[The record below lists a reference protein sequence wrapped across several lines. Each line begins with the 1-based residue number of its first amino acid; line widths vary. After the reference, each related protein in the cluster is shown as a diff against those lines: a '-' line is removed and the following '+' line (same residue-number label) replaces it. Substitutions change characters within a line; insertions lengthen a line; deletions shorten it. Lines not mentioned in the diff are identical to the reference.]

1 VETTF
6 MATPKDI
13 ERKWYILD
21 AANKPLG
28 RVASE
33 AARLLRG
40 KHKPIFTPHIDTGD
54 HVIIIN
60 AEKVILT
67 GNKLQQKKFYRHSRY
82 PGGLK
87 SIDYQTLLATKP
99 ERAIEKAVK
108 GMIPH
113 NRLGR
118 KILTKMKVYRG
129 GDHPHAAQKPE
140 VWNFEI

>member
-1 VETTF
+1 MQTY

-28 RVASE
+28 RVATE

-40 KHKPIFTPHIDTGD
+40 KHKPIFTPHMDTGD
-54 HVIIIN
+54 HVIVIN

-67 GNKLQQKKFYRHSRY
+67 GNKLMQKQYYRHSRY

-87 SIDYQTLLATKP
+87 SMNYQTLLATKP

-118 KILTKMKVYRG
+118 QVMQKIRVYRG
-129 GDHPHAAQKPE
+129 EEHPHEAQKPE
-140 VWNFEI
+140 VWNFEV

>member
-1 VETTF
+1 VQTY

-28 RVASE
+28 RLATE

-40 KHKPIFTPHIDTGD
+40 KHKPIYTPHVDTGD

-67 GNKLQQKKFYRHSRY
+67 GNKFQKKMYYRHSRF

-87 SIDYQTLLATKP
+87 SMDYQTLLATRP

-118 KILTKMKVYRG
+118 KMMKKIRIYRG
-129 GDHPHAAQKPE
+129 AEHPHAAQKPE
-140 VWNFEI
+140 VWNFES

>member
-1 VETTF
+1 MQTY
-6 MATPKDI
+6 MATSKDI
-13 ERKWYILD
+13 EKKWYILD

-40 KHKPIFTPHIDTGD
+40 KHKPIFTPHVDTGD
-54 HVIIIN
+54 HVIVIN
-60 AEKVILT
+60 AEKVLLT
-67 GNKLQQKKFYRHSRY
+67 GNKLQQKKYYRHSRF

-87 SIDYQTLLATKP
+87 AIDYQTLMATKP
-99 ERAIEKAVK
+99 ELAVEKAIK

-118 KILTKMKVYRG
+118 QILKKIRIYRG
-129 GDHPHAAQKPE
+129 EEHPHIAQKPE
-140 VWNFEI
+140 VWNFEA

>member
-1 VETTF
+1 MQTY

-28 RVASE
+28 RLATE

-40 KHKPIFTPHIDTGD
+40 KHKPIYTPHVDTGD

-67 GNKLQQKKFYRHSRY
+67 GNKFQKKMYYRHSRF

-87 SIDYQTLLATKP
+87 SMDYQTLLATRP

-118 KILTKMKVYRG
+118 KMMKKIRIYRG
-129 GDHPHAAQKPE
+129 AEHPHAAQKPE
-140 VWNFEI
+140 VWNFES